1 MQKIRHLV
9 LGLALGMALGLAAP
23 AVTAMGA
30 GSDPAPASRAAPAD
44 PDFAA
49 GKQAVDARDWPTAIR
64 HLDLAAA
71 KDPGNADI
79 QNYLGYAYRN
89 SGDLQKAL
97 AAYDQ
102 ALKLDPKHRGAH
114 EYLGEAYLLQNDLPK
129 AEEMLARLDKLCFF
143 GCAEYTEL
151 KNKIAAYKARKS
163 S

>member
-1 MQKIRHLV
+1 MQNFRQV
-9 LGLALGMALGLAAP
+9 FLGLMLGTAIGLAAP
-23 AVTAMGA
+23 SVIAMGT
-30 GSDPAPASRAAPAD
+30 GSDPAPAASAAPAD
-44 PDFAA
+44 PDLTA
-49 GKQAVDARDWPTAIR
+49 GKQAVDAKDWPTAIR
-64 HLDLAAA
+64 HLNLAAG
-71 KDPGNADI
+71 KNPNSADI

-89 SGDLQKAL
+89 SGDLPLAL